1 MKVVAGY
8 VLFAL
13 FANFAVAEVYFG
25 AGIGRTEFDTSLV
38 DDSTGFNL
46 RGGWQYNPY
55 IAFEASYWD
64 TGDADILGFG
74 DVSADAFLFGGRFST
89 DIRQPFQA
97 YTRVGM
103 GRWDVSGPG
112 GSESGTDL
120 YYAIGGAYTADMA
133 RYYLELQTLEVDSD
147 GDTLDVNSISAG
159 FEYRCCGKSQKRYS
173 AISPESS
180 NVKFSYQPV
189 SQPINSA
196 PPLADGN
203 PEIPVIIE
211 ELDVIATDSPEPQT
225 VSYSQTFPARS
236 STAER
241 DEPERIHPMKIAINE
256 GCNVMS
262 VKIVDESEV
271 WDLFCPK
278 TLQRLTVTL

>member
-1 MKVVAGY
+1 MK
-8 VLFAL
+8 AL
-13 FANFAVAEVYFG
+13 TGCLLIASLANTGVAEVYFG
-25 AGIGRTEFDTSLV
+25 GGIGRTEFDTSLV

-64 TGDADILGFG
+64 TGDADNLSFG

-103 GRWDVSGPG
+103 GRWDASGPG

-159 FEYRCCGKSQKRYS
+159 FEYRCCGTSQKRYS
-173 AISPESS
+173 AISRDGS
-180 NVKFSYQPV
+180 NTTYSYQPV
-189 SQPINSA
+189 SRPANYV
-196 PPLADGN
+196 PPDTDGSS
-203 PEIPVIIE
+203 ETPVIIE
-211 ELDVIATDSPEPQT
+211 DLDAIAPTSTESQT
-225 VSYSQTFPARS
+225 VSYSQTFPAPS
-236 STAER
+236 STPQQ

-262 VKIVDESEV
+262 VKIVDGSEV

>member
-1 MKVVAGY
+1 MK
-8 VLFAL
+8 AL
-13 FANFAVAEVYFG
+13 TGCLLIASLANTGVAEVYFG
-25 AGIGRTEFDTSLV
+25 GGIGRTEFDTSVV

-64 TGDADILGFG
+64 TGDADNLGFG

-89 DIRQPFQA
+89 DIRHPFQA

-103 GRWDVSGPG
+103 GRWDGSAPG

-133 RYYLELQTLEVDSD
+133 RYYLELQTIEVDSD
-147 GDTLDVNSISAG
+147 GDTLDINSISAG

-173 AISPESS
+173 AIFREG
-180 NVKFSYQPV
+180 NNTTYSYQPV
-189 SQPINSA
+189 SRPANYV
-196 PPLADGN
+196 PPVADGT
-203 PEIPVIIE
+203 PETPVIIE
-211 ELDVIATDSPEPQT
+211 DLDVIATDSPEPQT
-225 VSYSQTFPARS
+225 VSDSQTFPVPS

-241 DEPERIHPMKIAINE
+241 DDSERIHPMKIAINE

-262 VKIVDESEV
+262 VKIVDDSEV